1 MNDFEEFEDMED
13 DLDLTLYA
21 DAVELTNE
29 VVAQIL
35 LTIKEGLEGNQI
47 FHLALTGGSLGNAIS
62 ETLVRQWNAEL
73 DSFKGLHLWW
83 SDERFV
89 EADSVERNALP
100 LHGTLSNKNI
110 VVHEVLASD
119 VADTPQ
125 AALEDYREGLKNI
138 KLDLILL
145 GVGPDGHVA
154 SLFPGRAN
162 LDDVGAVFLIE
173 DSPKPPPIRVS
184 FTMALINSADQVW
197 IVAAGEGKADAVTKI
212 VEGDLSIPAS
222 YVRANR
228 HTRLI
233 VDTEAFFAQ

>member
-1 MNDFEEFEDMED
+1 MNAFEEFEDMED

-138 KLDLILL
+138 KLDLIIL
-145 GVGPDGHVA
+145 GVGPDGHD
-154 SLFPGRAN
+154 RA
-162 LDDVGAVFLIE
+162 DG
-173 DSPKPPPIRVS
+173 
-184 FTMALINSADQVW
+184 
-197 IVAAGEGKADAVTKI
+197 G
-212 VEGDLSIPAS
+212 
-222 YVRANR
+222 
-228 HTRLI
+228 
-233 VDTEAFFAQ
+233 

>member
-1 MNDFEEFEDMED
+1 VSDFEEFEDLED

-21 DAVELTNE
+21 DSIELVNE

-35 LTIKEGLEGNQI
+35 LTIREGLDGNNV

-62 ETLVRQWNAEL
+62 ETLVREWNQSA
-73 DSFKGLHLWW
+73 
-83 SDERFV
+83 
-89 EADSVERNALP
+89 ERNAFP
-100 LHGTLSNKNI
+100 LHGMLTNKSI
-110 VVHEVLASD
+110 LVHEILASD
-119 VADTPQ
+119 VASN
-125 AALEDYREGLKNI
+125 AKEALEDYRLALEDI
-138 KLDLILL
+138 KLDLVLL

-162 LDDVGAVFLIE
+162 LDDVSSVFLIE
-173 DSPKPPPIRVS
+173 DSPKPPPVRIS

>member
-1 MNDFEEFEDMED
+1 MSEFDEFDDLED

-21 DAVELTNE
+21 DSIELVNE
-29 VVAQIL
+29 VVAQLIQ
-35 LTIKEGLEGNQI
+35 TIQEGLEGNKV
-47 FHLALTGGSLGNAIS
+47 FHLALTGGSLGAAIS
-62 ETLVRQWNAEL
+62 ESLVLEWNSKPDEY
-73 DSFKGLHLWW
+73 KGLHIWW

-89 EADSVERNALP
+89 ESKSAERNSFP
-100 LHGTLSNKNI
+100 LHGILTNKQI
-110 VVHEVLASD
+110 LVHEVLASD
-119 VADTPQ
+119 VASN
-125 AALEDYREGLKNI
+125 AHEALEDYRLALEDI
-138 KLDLILL
+138 KLDLVLL

-162 LDDVGAVFLIE
+162 LDDVSSVFLIE
-173 DSPKPPPIRVS
+173 DSPKAPPVRIS
-184 FTMALINSADQVW
+184 FTMALINGADQVW
-197 IVAAGEGKADAVTKI
+197 LVAAGEAKADAVTKI